1 MNVVPSRVIGLHIAT
16 VAAMVADDPP
26 LRIEHGPDGLVL
38 SGEIDAHSAALL
50 REVLFPAPPV
60 GDLRIDMSQV
70 TFIDSSGLRVVLEA
84 HQAFERDSRRLV
96 LVAPS
101 RQVARVITVAG
112 LVAHLHVDPRLDTSD

>member
-1 MNVVPSRVIGLHIAT
+1 VIDLDTAT
-16 VAAMVADDPP
+16 VARMVVGDPP
-26 LRIEHGPDGLVL
+26 LRIDRGPDGLVL
-38 SGEIDAHSAALL
+38 SGEIDAHTATLL
-50 REVLFPAPPV
+50 REALFPAPLV

-84 HQAFERDSRRLV
+84 HQAFESDSRRLV

-101 RQVARVITVAG
+101 RPVARVIAVAG